1 MKYVGDELELFRDA
15 RNWKRYFARHLK
27 PFAHGDVLDVGC
39 GIGTNAEYLIQ
50 ERVRS
55 WTFLEPD
62 AELLGQVPA
71 NVTATLLLDAQRVAG
86 TTMDLKASAYD
97 CILYL
102 DVIEHIADDR
112 GELERACGLLR
123 PGGHLILLAPA
134 FNSLFS
140 EFDRAVGHHRRYTK
154 RGLEEALP
162 ANAEIMHA
170 GYLDS
175 VGLLLSMGNRLL
187 LRQRMPSKKQI
198 LFWDRFIVPISRV
211 LDPVLSAFIGRS
223 VIVVA
228 RKPAH

>member
-1 MKYVGDELELFRDA
+1 MKYVGDELELFRNA

-27 PFAHGDVLDVGC
+27 PFVHGDVLDVGC
-39 GIGTNAEYLIQ
+39 GIGTNAEYLVQ

-62 AELLGQVPA
+62 AELLGQVHA
-71 NVTATLLLDAQRVAG
+71 NVTTPLLLDAQHIAG
-86 TTMDLKASAYD
+86 TTKDLKTAAYD
-97 CILYL
+97 SILYL

-140 EFDRAVGHHRRYTK
+140 EFDHAIGHHRRYTK
-154 RGLEEALP
+154 HSLVETLP
-162 ANAEIMHA
+162 ANIGTVRAS
-170 GYLDS
+170 YLDS
-175 VGLLLSMGNRLL
+175 MGLLLSLSNRML
-187 LRQRMPSKKQI
+187 LRQRMPTEKQI

-211 LDPVLSAFIGRS
+211 LDPLLGAFLGRS

-228 RKPAH
+228 RKTAH